1 MADINK
7 AIAAST
13 TAGLIVLAIGAGVS
27 PTVAVAWPEIE
38 KPIFSRQLS
47 NSTYSAVRYA
57 ELSNVSGVNAFE
69 AAVQNVFSKLLKSQ
83 TSLGAEFEAAMY
95 SDLEGL
101 YEA

>member
-1 MADINK
+1 MASINRS
-7 AIAAST
+7 ITAST

-27 PTVAVAWPEIE
+27 PTAVVWPEFE
-38 KPIFSRQLS
+38 KPVLARQLI

-57 ELSNVSGVNAFE
+57 ELSNISAATAFE
-69 AAVQNVFSKLLKSQ
+69 VAVQNVFAELLKSQ
-83 TSLGAEFEAAMY
+83 GSLGAEFEAAMY